1 MGWWIALGIVV
12 LLAILPL
19 GAHVSYD
26 SDGAVVQIIAGPIRI
41 TLIPKKKKDKP
52 KKEKKAKKDKKSK
65 KDKKAKQEPE
75 PLPEDGQ
82 SVEESVKETQNKK
95 DKKSKKK
102 APKEEKTEK
111 KGGSILDFLPLVDIA
126 LDFVAEFFGRTLQ
139 IDVLYIK
146 FTMAGGDP
154 YKLAMNY
161 GKAWA
166 AVGTLWSKL
175 DEWMTIKKRDIQIQV
190 DFEGSETLVNARV
203 EITLTLGRLI
213 GMVVRYAV
221 KAGVTFIKILNKRK
235 GGAKA

>member
-19 GAHVSYD
+19 GVHVGYD
-26 SDGAVVQIIAGPIRI
+26 QDGAVVQIIAGPIRI
-41 TLIPKKKKDKP
+41 TLIPKKKKKDKP
-52 KKEKKAKKDKKSK
+52 KKEKKPK
-65 KDKKAKQEPE
+65 KDKKAKQAQQPAPE
-75 PLPEDGQ
+75 GEQPPETPA
-82 SVEESVKETQNKK
+82 EEKKPKK
-95 DKKSKKK
+95 DKK
-102 APKEEKTEK
+102 AEKQQKNKDNTEK

-126 LDFVAEFFGRTLQ
+126 LDFVGEFFGKTLH

-154 YKLAMNY
+154 YNLAMNY

-166 AVGTLWSKL
+166 AVGILWSKL

-213 GMVVRYAV
+213 GLAVRYAV
-221 KAGVTFIKILNKRK
+221 KALITLLKILNKRK
-235 GGAKA
+235 GGAQA